1 MIRTIAIW
9 VLRILA
15 AGIML
20 QTLFFKFTASEESVY
35 IFTTL
40 GVEPWGRI
48 LSGVMELIASLL
60 ILMPRT
66 TGFGAFLGIG
76 VMAGALMAHIFILG
90 IEVMADGGLLF
101 AYALIV
107 FISSL
112 ILVVIFKDQVLNIIF
127 HKKTSKQIA

>member
-20 QTLFFKFTASEESVY
+20 QTLFFKFSASEESVY

-40 GVEPWGRI
+40 GVEPLGRI
-48 LSGVMELIASLL
+48 LSGIMELIASLL

-66 TGFGAFLGIG
+66 TGFGALLGIG
-76 VMAGALMAHIFILG
+76 VMAGALMAHLFVLG
-90 IEVMADGGLLF
+90 IEVMGDGGLLF

-112 ILVVIFKDQVLNIIF
+112 ILMAIFKNQVLNIIF
-127 HKKTSKQIA
+127 HKKNAKQIA

>member
-1 MIRTIAIW
+1 MIRAIAIW

-20 QTLFFKFTASEESVY
+20 QTLFFKFSASEESVY

-76 VMAGALMAHIFILG
+76 VMAGALLAHLFVLG

-112 ILVVIFKDQVLNIIF
+112 ILFVMFRNQVLNIIF
-127 HKKTSKQIA
+127 HKKTAKQVA